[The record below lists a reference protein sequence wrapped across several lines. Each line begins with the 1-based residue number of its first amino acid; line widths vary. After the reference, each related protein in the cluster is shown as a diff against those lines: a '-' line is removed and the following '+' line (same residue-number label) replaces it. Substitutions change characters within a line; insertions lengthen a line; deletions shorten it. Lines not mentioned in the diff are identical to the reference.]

1 MPPPSDIVKVAIE
14 WPGANAQLLEIDQV
28 SSQNEKQWYKER
40 GLGSVWQRVSS
51 GLGTT
56 DISKGKLSP
65 VPSCGRLV
73 TEAWERPPLPQKVS
87 RKKSTRRPQVHPA
100 WPPSRQSLGTNRMW
114 SKGHSL
120 SFRNGPWHPSS
131 RKFVMGGH
139 CRIQSIT
146 PCVMQ
151 TGPSSTSRNRSVKGE
166 ASQHRPFCE
175 VNHPGRP
182 RCLPNLRPGSIH
194 YLGEELLPGQM
205 REPGLVLL
213 SGLEHRG
220 FHFLRAQGAG
230 RES

>member
-1 MPPPSDIVKVAIE
+1 MEVVFSTSHRKALFFVFFFNPCPPNRLLNPMSNFTENDLFAAL
-14 WPGANAQLLEIDQV
+14 GGMAQ
-28 SSQNEKQWYKER
+28 W
-40 GLGSVWQRVSS
+40 
-51 GLGTT
+51 
-56 DISKGKLSP
+56 
-65 VPSCGRLV
+65 
-73 TEAWERPPLPQKVS
+73 ALPFFSYV
-87 RKKSTRRPQVHPA
+87 
-100 WPPSRQSLGTNRMW
+100 
-114 SKGHSL
+114 
-120 SFRNGPWHPSS
+120 
-131 RKFVMGGH
+131 GGH

>member
-1 MPPPSDIVKVAIE
+1 MGSTIFLLCRWSLPNPEYYTLRYADGP
-14 WPGANAQLLEIDQV
+14 QLYITEQV
-28 SSQNEKQWYKER
+28 S
-40 GLGSVWQRVSS
+40 
-51 GLGTT
+51 
-56 DISKGKLSP
+56 
-65 VPSCGRLV
+65 
-73 TEAWERPPLPQKVS
+73 
-87 RKKSTRRPQVHPA
+87 
-100 WPPSRQSLGTNRMW
+100 
-114 SKGHSL
+114 
-120 SFRNGPWHPSS
+120 
-131 RKFVMGGH
+131 
-139 CRIQSIT
+139 
-146 PCVMQ
+146 
-151 TGPSSTSRNRSVKGE
+151 KGE

>member
-1 MPPPSDIVKVAIE
+1 MYC
-14 WPGANAQLLEIDQV
+14 L
-28 SSQNEKQWYKER
+28 
-40 GLGSVWQRVSS
+40 
-51 GLGTT
+51 
-56 DISKGKLSP
+56 
-65 VPSCGRLV
+65 
-73 TEAWERPPLPQKVS
+73 
-87 RKKSTRRPQVHPA
+87 
-100 WPPSRQSLGTNRMW
+100 
-114 SKGHSL
+114 
-120 SFRNGPWHPSS
+120 
-131 RKFVMGGH
+131 FVMVILQKKAVEVVFSTSHRKALFFVFFFNPCPPNRLLNPMSNFTENDLFAALGGMAQWALPFFSYVGGH

-175 VNHPGRP
+175 ENHPGRP